1 MDPTKKINIAQ
12 WIREETFNQI
22 KAIKEIFQIPMKMY
36 SF

>member
-1 MDPTKKINIAQ
+1 MNIAQ
-12 WIREETFNQI
+12 WIREETFNHI